1 MNSALIKKIIIG
13 SWSFS
18 GDLGSIN
25 KKEIY
30 KTIEFA
36 IEKKLNTFD
45 TAPSYNNGKVDK
57 LLSKYKKSIIVNTK
71 CGYNNNGIKTF
82 KSEDIEKSL
91 YNSLK
96 LFDKINIF
104 YLHSPRLEIKNWDR
118 VIDMFNNFKKDGL
131 IKYSGISIA
140 RDHYFS
146 KDILNQ
152 FDYIQDEV
160 NLLRLKNL
168 KKLKEYKCKIVARSP
183 LANGLI
189 KENISIDTTFSIN
202 DYRKSWCSGKRL
214 ENIIKQITEIKK
226 IYDGDI
232 SDFAQSYLLQNNS
245 INFINFGV
253 KNINQVKKLLS
264 TINNTKINIVHRK
277 KINHLIKYNYFM
289 SSKNVLY

>member
-18 GDLGSIN
+18 GDLGPIN
-25 KKEIY
+25 KNEIH

-36 IEKKLNTFD
+36 IEKKLNIFD

-57 LLSKYKKSIIVNTK
+57 LLSKYKKNIIINTK
-71 CGYNNNGIKTF
+71 CGYNNKGIKTF
-82 KSEDIEKSL
+82 KPEDIEKSL

-96 LFDKINIF
+96 LFDKINIL
-104 YLHSPRLEIKNWDR
+104 YLHSPRLEIKNWDN
-118 VIDMFNNFKKDGL
+118 VINILNRFKKDKL

-152 FDYIQDEV
+152 FDYIQDEI

-168 KKLKEYKCKIVARSP
+168 ENLKKYKCKIVARSP

-189 KENISIDTTFSIN
+189 KENFDINTTFSNN
-202 DYRKSWCSGKRL
+202 DYRKSWCRGKRL
-214 ENIIKQITEIKK
+214 RNISKQICEIKK
-226 IYDGDI
+226 LYDGDI
-232 SDFAQSYLLQNNS
+232 SDFAQSYLLHNKS
-245 INFINFGV
+245 IKFINFGV
-253 KNINQVKKLLS
+253 KNIKQVKKLLN
-264 TINNTKINIVHRK
+264 TINTIKINFNHK
-277 KINHLIKYNYFM
+277 KKVSHLIKHNYFM
-289 SSKNVLY
+289 SSKNALY